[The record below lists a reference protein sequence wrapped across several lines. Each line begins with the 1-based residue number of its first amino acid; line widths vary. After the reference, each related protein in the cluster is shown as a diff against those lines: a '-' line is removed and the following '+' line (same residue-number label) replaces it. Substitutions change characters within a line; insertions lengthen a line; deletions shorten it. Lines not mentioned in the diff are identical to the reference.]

1 MNEKFG
7 STDNSADEPS
17 GLQRMRT
24 PLLAAKSFDSAVDDA
39 TVRLLRIALA
49 FGFANAFAS
58 IAVAGASSASAVT
71 LILGMVWLLLW
82 GVAVAFPSAV
92 YRLLEKFTWYTVI
105 AVCAGSLATIL
116 VTDGFDSYLKT
127 EANWMAWAATVVLTT
142 RMVLAVASLISA
154 SLLASL
160 LVSRM
165 TISEIVSGP
174 DRYTAVTDI
183 FNPFVIALAALAL
196 TGVFRDLFRRVP
208 DLLAQMHARRDGA
221 PSLDGQ
227 PEAALLTSGES
238 KTTVKLSPTVDDPL
252 TPAERAIVD
261 HLASG
266 RTPQQIALD
275 SNRSEH
281 TIYDHIKNAKRKV
294 GALTTPHL
302 VARAWRPTS

>member
-1 MNEKFG
+1 MMEKF
-7 STDNSADEPS
+7 SSIDNKESES
-17 GLQRMRT
+17 GRLQRISALRHS
-24 PLLAAKSFDSAVDDA
+24 LKSFDSAVDDA

-82 GVAVAFPSAV
+82 GVAVAFPAVV

-105 AVCAGSLATIL
+105 AVCAGSLTTIL
-116 VTDGFDSYLKT
+116 LTDGFDSYLKT

-142 RMVLAVASLISA
+142 RMVMAVASLISA
-154 SLLASL
+154 SLLASF
-160 LVSRM
+160 LVSGM
-165 TISEIVSGP
+165 TINEIVSGP

-208 DLLAQMHARRDGA
+208 DLLAQMHVGPDGM
-221 PSLDGQ
+221 PSLNGQ
-227 PEAALLTSGES
+227 PEVALLTSGES
-238 KTTVKLSPTVDDPL
+238 KTTVKSSPTADDPL

-261 HLASG
+261 QLASG

-275 SNRSEH
+275 SSRSEH